1 MAWLFHFIY
10 LDGPQVP
17 LGFGSSSGLRSS
29 VSFLWSV
36 APLPTSSVLPWH
48 FACWFPS
55 PSCLRPCSSLG
66 FLSPRRSLSLS
77 SILPLSSFPALDLR
91 ASVFIIFGFQV
102 FSSGLC
108 LVSRGSFSAS
118 GIFFGCSSLPVS
130 VVFPFLFWGSFLVP
144 WPWPLFLLIHSASLP
159 SLPCSS
165 LLLSPPSL
173 PLSLSLSLSLS
184 VSLSLVHHPSFSS
197 LPSLPFSG
205 GLDLLGK

>member
-36 APLPTSSVLPWH
+36 APLPSSSVLPWH

-91 ASVFIIFGFQV
+91 ASVFLMFGFQV

-108 LVSRGSFSAS
+108 LVLGA
-118 GIFFGCSSLPVS
+118 
-130 VVFPFLFWGSFLVP
+130 VFCLRVFLWLQQ
-144 WPWPLFLLIHSASLP
+144 SASLGRLPLPVFGAP
-159 SLPCSS
+159 SLFLGPGPSSFLFIPLPS
-165 LLLSPPSL
+165 LLFLFPRFCYL
-173 PLSLSLSLSLS
+173 LLLSLSL
-184 VSLSLVHHPSFSS
+184 
-197 LPSLPFSG
+197 
-205 GLDLLGK
+205 